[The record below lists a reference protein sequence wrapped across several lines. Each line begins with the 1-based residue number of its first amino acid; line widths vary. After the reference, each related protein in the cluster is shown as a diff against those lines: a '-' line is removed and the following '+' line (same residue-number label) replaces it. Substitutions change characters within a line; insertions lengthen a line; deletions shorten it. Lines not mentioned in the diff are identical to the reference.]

1 MESNGQK
8 LASPEEVL
16 QYIEE
21 HNNKANLMIDEG
33 YEIIQKIKKMNEEIS
48 SEIQKQNAI
57 IKNLD
62 KNVDKGK
69 ELTKK
74 GLSKIDEAIKHTSTF
89 SLVVTM
95 IVQILFIIFLVIV

>member
-21 HNNKANLMIDEG
+21 HKNKTNVMVDEG
-33 YEIIQKIKKMNEEIS
+33 HEIIQKIKKMNEEIS
-48 SEIQKQNAI
+48 SEIQKQNVI
-57 IKNLD
+57 IKSLD

-69 ELTKK
+69 NLNKK
-74 GLSKIDEAIKHTSTF
+74 GFSKLDEAIKNTSTF
-89 SLVVTM
+89 SLIVTM
-95 IVQILFIIFLVIV
+95 IVQILFIIFLVFM